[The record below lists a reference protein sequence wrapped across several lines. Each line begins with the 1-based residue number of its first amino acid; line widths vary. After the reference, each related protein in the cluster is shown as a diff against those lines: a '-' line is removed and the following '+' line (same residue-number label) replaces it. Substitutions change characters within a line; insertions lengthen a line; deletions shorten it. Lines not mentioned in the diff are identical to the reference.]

1 VRSQTRIHAPDNSKF
16 LPDSRCVSADA
27 RQRPQGHSSKIFE
40 RLDVHSFNSDSLSAH
55 EVFWIASPAADD
67 RSGSAAGAEKTEYTI
82 AELAQEFGL
91 TLRALRFYH
100 SRGLISPHREGR
112 RRVFS
117 RADRDRLALIIKGKK
132 LGFTLTEIS
141 QMIEAQSGR
150 ANAHTLKLNADK
162 CLEQIAFFERQ
173 MHEAAEALT
182 ELREIHLTLSR
193 QAMERDPKA

>member
-1 VRSQTRIHAPDNSKF
+1 
-16 LPDSRCVSADA
+16 
-27 RQRPQGHSSKIFE
+27 
-40 RLDVHSFNSDSLSAH
+40 LDVHSFNSDLLSAQ
-55 EVFWIASPAADD
+55 EVFWIASPSADD
-67 RSGSAAGAEKTEYTI
+67 PSGSAAGAEKTEYTI

-100 SRGLISPHREGR
+100 SRGLIAPQREGR

-117 RADRDRLALIIKGKK
+117 RADRDRLALIVKGKK

-150 ANAHTLKLNADK
+150 ANAHTLKLGAEK

-173 MHEAAEALT
+173 MREAAEALT
-182 ELREIHLTLSR
+182 ELREIHLALSR
-193 QAMERDPKA
+193 QAMERSPKA